1 MVQFFPWNCQ
11 SRIPHAKSH
20 VRSTLLYLD
29 EFLTTVYTCMRIEM
43 QVGQR
48 SCLSPTPIVSP
59 CFLMHSFQ
67 TSSTSPFGSRW
78 VKYCK
83 GGPVSLCLSF
93 LGLGRLNMQ
102 VVMFHFWMFLETDL
116 GPSYIT
122 VFEIVWIW
130 FI

>member
-83 GGPVSLCLSF
+83 GGPVSVCLFVSWVRSAKYASCHVSF
-93 LGLGRLNMQ
+93 LN
-102 VVMFHFWMFLETDL
+102 
-116 GPSYIT
+116 
-122 VFEIVWIW
+122 VFGDRFGSLIHNGI
-130 FI
+130 